1 MDQVGADARDADPRL
16 RPPSLFLALSEFRA
30 WQEFGASMTF
40 APLLMAAPR
49 GDGHTVLVLP
59 GFMASDASTRLLRAF
74 LRMQGYNAVGWELG
88 RNTGGF
94 YRMREILRAR
104 LAKLHQ
110 QAGHKIALVG
120 WSLGGV
126 FARDLALSMPDAVR
140 SVITLG
146 SPFAGDISATNARR
160 LYEEVTGEKPT
171 DARPQDLRS
180 LGGDLGLPTTSIY
193 SRYDGVV
200 HWKTSLTRE
209 NDHTENIEIAFASH
223 LGLGG
228 HPAALWAIAD
238 RLAQPEGEF
247 APFRRGGPFA
257 LAYLRREPK

>member
-1 MDQVGADARDADPRL
+1 M
-16 RPPSLFLALSEFRA
+16 
-30 WQEFGASMTF
+30 
-40 APLLMAAPR
+40 
-49 GDGHTVLVLP
+49 
-59 GFMASDASTRLLRAF
+59 
-74 LRMQGYNAVGWELG
+74 G

-94 YRMREILRAR
+94 YRTRETLRSR
-104 LAKLHQ
+104 LAKLHEE
-110 QAGHKIALVG
+110 AGHKITLVG

-126 FARDLALSMPDAVR
+126 FARDLALSMPDVVR
-140 SVITLG
+140 SVVTLG
-146 SPFAGDISATNARR
+146 SPFAGDISATNARK

-209 NDHTENIEIAFASH
+209 NDHTENIEIALASH

-247 APFRRGGPFA
+247 TPFRRGGPFA
-257 LAYLRREPK
+257 LAYLKRETA

>member
-1 MDQVGADARDADPRL
+1 MDQVGAGDRDETRL
-16 RPPSLFLALSEFRA
+16 RPPSLFLALSEVRA
-30 WQEFGASMTF
+30 WQEFGASMAF
-40 APLLMAAPR
+40 APLLMTAPR
-49 GDGHTVLVLP
+49 GDAHTVLVLP
-59 GFMASDASTRLLRAF
+59 GFMASDASTRLLRAY
-74 LRMQGYNAVGWELG
+74 LRMLGYNAVGWELG

-94 YRMREILRAR
+94 YRMRETLRAR
-104 LAKLHQ
+104 LTKLHER
-110 QAGHKIALVG
+110 AGHKIALVG

-126 FARDLALSMPDAVR
+126 FARDLALALPNVVR

-146 SPFAGDISATNARR
+146 SPFASDISATNARR

-171 DARPQDLRS
+171 DARPDDLRS
-180 LGGDLGLPTTSIY
+180 LGGDLAAYLLEPESD
-193 SRYDGVV
+193 DGVV

-209 NDHTENIEIAFASH
+209 NAHTENIEIAFASH

-238 RLAQPEGEF
+238 RLAQPEGKF
-247 APFRRGGPFA
+247 APFGRGGPFA

>member
-1 MDQVGADARDADPRL
+1 MDRVEAASQNDDARL
-16 RPPSLFLALSEFRA
+16 RPPSLLLALSEVRA
-30 WQEFGASMTF
+30 WQEFGASLAL
-40 APLLMAAPR
+40 APLLMAAPH

-59 GFMASDASTRLLRAF
+59 GFMASDSSTRLLRAY

-94 YRMREILRAR
+94 YRMRDILRSR
-104 LAKLHQ
+104 LAKLHH

-146 SPFAGDISATNARR
+146 SPFASDISATNARR
-160 LYEEVTGEKPT
+160 LYEEVTGERPT

-200 HWKTSLTRE
+200 HWRTSVTHE
-209 NDHTENIEIAFASH
+209 NDHTENIEVAFASH

-238 RLAQPEGEF
+238 RLAQREGEF
-247 APFRRGGPFA
+247 TPFRRGGPFA
-257 LAYLRREPK
+257 LAYVRGQAS